1 MVLLPDDQTGGVN
14 LVNKA
19 TEEPAN
25 YSGIKRVLV
34 LAFEFKA
41 AAYGQDTEH
50 RGRLEIHKVRINN
63 DLVLG
68 GS

>member
-1 MVLLPDDQTGGVN
+1 M
-14 LVNKA
+14 VNKA

-34 LAFEFKA
+34 LAFGFKA